1 MIHEQLLRAKWAK
14 YRRNIK
20 YHLDEFA
27 ILGGLGNQQSRL
39 DTSIYLW
46 EKIHLVQKEYSFPF
60 SLSMTHGPKTFSHF
74 NSRMTSSPNF
84 YTLLTISFHYI
95 NILFTYITAHSPLSD
110 TFSLFS
116 SCQSFRSSPM
126 SLFLE
131 GHFYYPPSSSP
142 PPLLSLSI
150 SLFTIFIFI
159 NTKHLYIVIQL
170 VLFILDNVKS
180 YVTSHSYN
188 GLEIT
193 CSCRCRPK
201 AEPF

>member
-110 TFSLFS
+110 TFSLFLS
-116 SCQSFRSSPM
+116 IFQIITYVSIFGRP
-126 SLFLE
+126 F
-131 GHFYYPPSSSP
+131 
-142 PPLLSLSI
+142 LLSTFIIASTIIITLH
-150 SLFTIFIFI
+150 IFIHHL
-159 NTKHLYIVIQL
+159 HLY
-170 VLFILDNVKS
+170 
-180 YVTSHSYN
+180 
-188 GLEIT
+188 
-193 CSCRCRPK
+193 
-201 AEPF
+201 